1 MFILLE
7 EISIREFCKSKKEG
21 IVKSKILE
29 GLEINSKDV
38 FE

>member
-1 MFILLE
+1 MT
-7 EISIREFCKSKKEG
+7 SVTNKKRMTYADYLKIDE
-21 IVKSKILE
+21 VKSKILE